1 VNRIERYLDQL
12 IGGLN
17 DMVERALQKHR
28 LNPKT
33 LDSNESTRKTDAN
46 WHQALEPGISIW
58 GEQAIPPC
66 PICGVNP
73 HNWGIHEEWR
83 HLPGA
88 KSKEKLAAQTE
99 KRTQRTRLQSDSR
112 TTTIGRRG
120 LSILL
125 CKRPRFVFG
134 FGDGC
139 AREGAAPLPSPSDVE
154 ACDS

>member
-99 KRTQRTRLQSDSR
+99 KRTQRTRLQSYSR
-112 TTTIGRRG
+112 GQSPRTKKADFRG
-120 LSILL
+120 L
-125 CKRPRFVFG
+125 
-134 FGDGC
+134 
-139 AREGAAPLPSPSDVE
+139 LPSSPSDSRGDESAPFGLHSCRV
-154 ACDS
+154 AGNNVY